1 MNMSEQH
8 LITILLH
15 KIIGG
20 TTLSIIALSI
30 IALSIIALSIIA
42 PSIKWSFS
50 TLSTDDIEHKQH

>member
-20 TTLSIIALSI
+20 TTLSIIA
-30 IALSIIALSIIA
+30 

-50 TLSTDDIEHKQH
+50 TLSTDDIEHKQHSA